1 MPRPRLAAL
10 VLPAASGGAALD
22 VRPSRGPRVLVKLHD
37 GACSDCH
44 AYVAQIAARAD
55 AIAEWGADVVVISAT
70 AVRDSAGLPV
80 LIDAAGA
87 VVTGRLD
94 VVVADEW
101 GEIFHATEG
110 GGGVHD
116 VIAADEVVEWVK
128 FVAIQC
134 PECENPE
141 GPWRDL

>member
-10 VLPAASGGAALD
+10 ALPSARGGVAVD
-22 VRPSRGPRVLVKLHD
+22 VRPSRGPRVLVKLHN
-37 GACSDCH
+37 GACAECH
-44 AYVAQIAARAD
+44 AYVAQIAARVD
-55 AIAEWGADVVVISAT
+55 AIAEWGADVVVISPA
-70 AVRDSAGLPV
+70 AVRDGAGLAV
-80 LIDAAGA
+80 LVDAAGA
-87 VVTGRLD
+87 IVTGRLD

-101 GEIFHATEG
+101 GEIFHATE